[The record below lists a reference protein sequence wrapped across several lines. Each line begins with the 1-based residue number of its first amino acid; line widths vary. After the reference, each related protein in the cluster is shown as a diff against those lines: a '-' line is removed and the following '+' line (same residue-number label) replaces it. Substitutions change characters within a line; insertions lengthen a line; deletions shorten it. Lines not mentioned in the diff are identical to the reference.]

1 MAKIIDGKK
10 ISRTIREEIREEVA
24 FMAAESE
31 IREEVAR
38 LKAKTGRVPGLA
50 VIMVGNDPASQVYVR
65 MKEKACKK
73 AGIHS
78 YEFLLPEDSEQKK
91 LLALIAS
98 LNQDPKVNG
107 ILVQLPLPDSIDED
121 EIISS
126 VSPAKDVDC
135 FHPFNVG
142 KLLQGEP
149 AFLPCTP
156 RGIITL
162 LEKSGI
168 DPEEKEVVIVGRSN
182 IVGKPLAAML
192 IQKQAGA
199 NATVTVCHT
208 RTRDI
213 ASHTRRADILIAAC
227 GRPKTITT
235 DMVKHGATV
244 IDVGVNTVGR
254 TDSGKR
260 KLAGDVDFEGVSRK
274 AGAITP
280 VPGGVGPMTI
290 AMLLKNTLQAFKD
303 QDEG

>member
-10 ISRTIREEIREEVA
+10 ISRTIRE
-24 FMAAESE
+24 E